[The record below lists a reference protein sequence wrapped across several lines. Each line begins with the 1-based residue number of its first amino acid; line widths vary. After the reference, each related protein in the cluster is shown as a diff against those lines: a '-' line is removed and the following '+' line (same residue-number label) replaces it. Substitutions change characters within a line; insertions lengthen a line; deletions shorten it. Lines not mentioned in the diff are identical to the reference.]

1 MSRYLIQTAHQSNY
15 PNPIEFRQGD
25 RLTLGKC
32 DDEYPGWVWT
42 TTADGNEGWAPL
54 ALMDITVDGNQ
65 AEATQAYTALELNTE
80 VGDIVEIQ
88 RQLNDWAWVVRAD
101 GEAGWVPFA
110 TLKKWP
116 TVDVGQQNKTGSW
129 PKGN

>member
-1 MSRYLIQTAHQSNY
+1 MQQYLVHRAHRSNY

-25 RLTLGKC
+25 RLTLGKR

-42 TTADGNEGWAPL
+42 ITPDGNEGWAPL
-54 ALMDITVDGNQ
+54 VLMDIAADAIQ
-65 AEATQAYTALELNTE
+65 AEATQDYTAVELNTE
-80 VGDIVEIQ
+80 VGDIVDVQ
-88 RQLNDWAWVVRAD
+88 RQLHDWAWVVRAD
-101 GEAGWVPFA
+101 GEAGWVPCA

-116 TVDVGQQNKTGSW
+116 TVDVGQESKTSTG